1 MTATVQ
7 TSVLMNKSDYRY
19 KKYAK
24 RYQYSQNFY
33 QAPITDFEG
42 DEYDYDVMAESYEEA
57 ATQLEAMA
65 YEAGIQVYNMN
76 IYLVG

>member
-7 TSVLMNKSDYRY
+7 TSILMEKSEYRNKM
-19 KKYAK
+19 YAK
-24 RYQYSQNFY
+24 RYQFTQNFY
-33 QAPITDFEG
+33 QATITDFEG